1 MDEPPD
7 PATMDRSIPHDKRWP
22 LLKDIIISLFI
33 GRDFKIADVAKHMKE
48 VYGFDAQPAH
58 YRYRFKSWNIH
69 KRTTAPEKD
78 KIIQRHIK
86 RGRVNASTSDI
97 ALVKGGIEKPLSEKV
112 KAQLRRY
119 ANEKSKK
126 GAASL
131 PAIVPGFILQW
142 NFPYHA
148 LLSTGSGP
156 FDHTSPSAS
165 TPPFF
170 TVNSPP
176 AAAPSPGRPV
186 DAPSPTALALRKI
199 GSLDHV
205 GMFLQGR
212 SIELLKSL
220 SPVEQKAASVWFHD
234 LFLFS
239 FMSAKYFG
247 KGPTRWDAGLIAAR
261 SLGSQFA
268 GASPSPRPA
277 HALTGTPKSAT
288 SFDDPK
294 PPTMLCRW
302 SIHYKPGVDEDE
314 IDWSPDPTAAADSH
328 AQDLDD
334 ESTWRLWTGESQSLP
349 DVIQEGITS
358 GSFTQA
364 TTSLPVSP
372 AIVSEALSK
381 SPSQLRVEAIAL
393 GIICGN
399 LESCHDL
406 LEYRNRESRKLL
418 AEIHPFHLAATNLR
432 GAKGCCGIMR
442 DLTMMLQDDLSVGML
457 YRNGNG
463 HTILDTLMVT
473 ILRSHTS
480 ARPALVC
487 SSFDRPERFPG
498 EGIDICGRF
507 DLDSP
512 CTRRLFASG
521 QIAVPMSW
529 KHVFCH
535 TSAQAICHTII
546 AIFSAPWGPKINTPS
561 GIFIRTCSHCHDQL
575 VPTPLHTLVVVA
587 YLLAT
592 QGSPGETLFGAIAVL
607 SCMLALGADPLEESD
622 LSHQLILSRSATR
635 STTEQCEHAPATP
648 LRLAHALH
656 RSSAGPWTPETRLG
670 WDIFVKVLAEGE
682 KARGPI
688 SSPMSTCC
696 HFDDFPRL
704 IDNHF
709 CGSSQLGQL
718 WAAVQA
724 ELVTYR
730 RLDEDQPWLS
740 PHFDLQL
747 LQTDSTAALDA
758 SGLPLIAKGMLKE
771 CTPCGWVVSKW
782 ATNYNLPRTLA
793 FLTPSA
799 QDICSYYFMNMDSWK
814 RTDFCEPW
822 DPDTFRIEREKGSES
837 SNSEQS
843 SHDEDMSDEGGQ
855 NEEMVDGDDAAP
867 HDGQD
872 ENMMDVDEALPP
884 SDGQESNGYHFGH
897 QGGGGDVMWGSG
909 GFSPSGGWYS

>member
-22 LLKDIIISLFI
+22 LLKDIIINLFI
-33 GRDFKIADVAKHMKE
+33 GRDLKIADVAKHMKE
-48 VYGFDAQPAH
+48 MYGFDAQLAH

-86 RGRVNASTSDI
+86 RGRAGASTSDI
-97 ALVKGGIEKPLSEKV
+97 ALVKGGIEKPLSEKA

-119 ANEKSKK
+119 ANERSKK

-131 PAIVPGFILQW
+131 PAIGPGFILQW
-142 NFPYHA
+142 DFPYHA

-165 TPPFF
+165 TPPFL

-176 AAAPSPGRPV
+176 TAAPSPGRPV
-186 DAPSPTALALRKI
+186 NAPSPTALALQKI
-199 GSLDHV
+199 GSLYHV

-212 SIELLKSL
+212 PMELLKSL
-220 SPVEQKAASVWFHD
+220 SPAEQKAASVWFHD

-247 KGPTRWDAGLIAAR
+247 KGPIRWDADLIAAR
-261 SLGSQFA
+261 SLGSRFA
-268 GASPSPRPA
+268 GASPSPGPA
-277 HALTGTPKSAT
+277 HALTGTPKSAP

-294 PPTMLCRW
+294 PATMLCRW
-302 SIHYKPGVDEDE
+302 SIHYKPEVDGGGIE
-314 IDWSPDPTAAADSH
+314 WGPDPTAAADSH
-328 AQDLDD
+328 VQDLDD
-334 ESTWRLWTGESQSLP
+334 ESTWRLWTGESQYLP

-364 TTSLPVSP
+364 TTSLPVSS
-372 AIVSEALSK
+372 AIVSETLRK
-381 SPSQLRVEAIAL
+381 SPSQLEVEAIAL
-393 GIICGN
+393 GIMCGN
-399 LESCHDL
+399 PESCLHL
-406 LEYRNRESRKLL
+406 LRYARRESPKLL

-442 DLTMMLQDDLSVGML
+442 NLTAMLQDDLSVAML

-463 HTILDTLMVT
+463 HTILDSLMVT

-480 ARPALVC
+480 TRPALVC
-487 SSFDRPERFPG
+487 SSFDRPERYPG
-498 EGIDICGRF
+498 EGTDICGRF

-535 TSAQAICHTII
+535 TSAQAICHTTI
-546 AIFSAPWGPKINTPS
+546 AIFSRSWSPKINTPS
-561 GIFIRTCSHCHDQL
+561 GIFIRTCSYCHKLL

-587 YLLAT
+587 FFLAT
-592 QGSPGETLFGAIAVL
+592 QGSPGETMFGAIAVL

-622 LSHQLILSRSATR
+622 LSHQHILSGSATR
-635 STTEQCEHAPATP
+635 STTEQCQHAPATP
-648 LRLAHALH
+648 LRLAHTLH
-656 RSSAGPWTPETRLG
+656 RSSAGLWAPETRIG

-682 KARGPI
+682 KAHGPML
-688 SSPMSTCC
+688 SPMSTCR
-696 HFDDFPRL
+696 HLDDDGERV
-704 IDNHF
+704 DNHF
-709 CGSSQLGQL
+709 CASSKLGQL

-747 LQTDSTAALDA
+747 LQTDSAAALDA

-771 CTPCGWVVSKW
+771 CTPCGWVVSMW
-782 ATNYNLPRTLA
+782 ERADDVPMALA
-793 FLTPSA
+793 FLIPSA

-814 RTDFCEPW
+814 RTDFCGAW
-822 DPDTFRIEREKGSES
+822 VVNAFWIVGEKGSES
-837 SNSEQS
+837 GNSEQS
-843 SHDEDMSDEGGQ
+843 SHDEDMSDEGPERG
-855 NEEMVDGDDAAP
+855 DG
-867 HDGQD
+867 GRGRRC
-872 ENMMDVDEALPP
+872 PP
-884 SDGQESNGYHFGH
+884 
-897 QGGGGDVMWGSG
+897 
-909 GFSPSGGWYS
+909 

>member
-22 LLKDIIISLFI
+22 LLKDIIINLFI
-33 GRDFKIADVAKHMKE
+33 GRDLKIADVAKHMKE

-58 YRYRFKSWNIH
+58 YRYRFKSWNIR

-86 RGRVNASTSDI
+86 RGRVDASTSDI
-97 ALVKGGIEKPLSEKV
+97 VLVKGGIEKPLSEKA
-112 KAQLRRY
+112 KAQLRRH
-119 ANEKSKK
+119 ANEKSKM
-126 GAASL
+126 GAALL
-131 PAIVPGFILQW
+131 PAIVPGFILKW
-142 NFPYHA
+142 DFPYHA

-156 FDHTSPSAS
+156 FNHTSPSAS
-165 TPPFF
+165 TPPFLK
-170 TVNSPP
+170 VNSPP

-186 DAPSPTALALRKI
+186 NAPSPTALALQKI
-199 GSLDHV
+199 GSLDHI

-212 SIELLKSL
+212 PMELLKSL

-234 LFLFS
+234 LFLSS

-247 KGPTRWDAGLIAAR
+247 KGPIRWDANLIAAR

-268 GASPSPRPA
+268 GASPSSRPA
-277 HALTGTPKSAT
+277 HALTGTPQSAP

-302 SIHYKPGVDEDE
+302 SIHYKSEVGGNIE
-314 IDWSPDPTAAADSH
+314 WAPDPAAAADSH

-334 ESTWRLWTGESQSLP
+334 ESTWRLWTGERQSLP

-381 SPSQLRVEAIAL
+381 SPSQLQVEATAL

-399 LESCHDL
+399 LQSFRSL
-406 LEYRNRESRKLL
+406 LKAGVCGSEQYCELL

-442 DLTMMLQDDLSVGML
+442 SLTQTLEDDLSVAML

-463 HTILDTLMVT
+463 HTILDSLMVT

-535 TSAQAICHTII
+535 TSAQAICHTIM
-546 AIFSAPWGPKINTPS
+546 AIFSLPWSPKINTPS
-561 GIFIRTCSHCHDQL
+561 GIFVRTCSHCHDQL

-648 LRLAHALH
+648 LYLAHALH
-656 RSSAGPWTPETRLG
+656 RSSAGPWTSATRLG
-670 WDIFVKVLAEGE
+670 WDVFVKVLAEGE
-682 KARGPI
+682 KARGPML
-688 SSPMSTCC
+688 SPMSICR
-696 HFDDFPRL
+696 HFDAV
-704 IDNHF
+704 DNHF
-709 CGSSQLGQL
+709 CESSQLGQL

-747 LQTDSTAALDA
+747 LQTDSIAALDV

-771 CTPCGWVVSKW
+771 CTPCGWVVSEW
-782 ATNYNLPRTLA
+782 ERNGNVLAALA
-793 FLTPSA
+793 FFIPSA

-814 RTDFCEPW
+814 RTDFCDTW
-822 DPDTFRIEREKGSES
+822 DPDNFWIEREKGSGS
-837 SNSEQS
+837 SN
-843 SHDEDMSDEGGQ
+843 
-855 NEEMVDGDDAAP
+855 
-867 HDGQD
+867 
-872 ENMMDVDEALPP
+872 
-884 SDGQESNGYHFGH
+884 
-897 QGGGGDVMWGSG
+897 
-909 GFSPSGGWYS
+909 